1 VVSIYGMNLI
11 NLKWIQ
17 IWSIFDEGLFKN
29 NEEALNR
36 SLPFKRCVK
45 FCPKLKNNDFKTK

>member
-1 VVSIYGMNLI
+1 MVSIYGMNLI

-36 SLPFKRCVK
+36 SLPSKRCVK
-45 FCPKLKNNDFKTK
+45 FCPKLKNNDFKTE